1 MFFASW
7 LSFLKTICS
16 PIEKI
21 QIIKVR
27 AVQTALNLTYVVL
40 SGKVPSVDSV
50 CLCVF
55 PDNART
61 DSVPEIAHLFTD
73 SIFSQSV
80 LQQQQNFL
88 PIKKY

>member
-1 MFFASW
+1 MAIFFFVLCFMVIFFKDYMFANSKN
-7 LSFLKTICS
+7 SN
-16 PIEKI
+16 
-21 QIIKVR
+21 IKVR

-61 DSVPEIAHLFTD
+61 DSVPKIARTDSVPEIARTD
-73 SIFSQSV
+73 SVQENRSD
-80 LQQQQNFL
+80 
-88 PIKKY
+88 